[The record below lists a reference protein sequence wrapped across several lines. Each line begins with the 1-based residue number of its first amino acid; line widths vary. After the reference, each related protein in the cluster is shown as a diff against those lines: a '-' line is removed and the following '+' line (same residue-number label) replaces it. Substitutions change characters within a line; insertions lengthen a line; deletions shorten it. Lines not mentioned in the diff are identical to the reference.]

1 MTIKNT
7 KNTKTVN
14 KWAVFNK
21 KTGKVAYTR
30 ESGYHRKAEFATRK
44 AAREA
49 VNAGRV
55 MRNTDQAEIRKINF
69 DGTNS
74 VTP

>member
-1 MTIKNT
+1 MSNT
-7 KNTKTVN
+7 VKF

-30 ESGYHRKAEFATRK
+30 ESGYHRKAEFTTRK

-49 VNAGRV
+49 LETGRV
-55 MRNTDQAEIRKINF
+55 MRNTQQAEIRKIIF
-69 DGTNS
+69 DSTS
-74 VTP
+74 SAAS